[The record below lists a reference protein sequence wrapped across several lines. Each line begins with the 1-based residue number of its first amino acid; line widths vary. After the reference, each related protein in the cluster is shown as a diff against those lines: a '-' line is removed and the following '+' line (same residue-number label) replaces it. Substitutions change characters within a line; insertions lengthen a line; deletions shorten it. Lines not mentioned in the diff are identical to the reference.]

1 MHAFPNLSIDIR
13 GCEIQMPFYLVTHT
27 ALVEAEDEV
36 GAAEK
41 VMADLLVKPRM
52 TFSVKLDENSIK
64 HVSVTRQTDVADRSP
79 AAKPAIDEMAGVA
92 DEIAGSEPAQQDQ
105 PVVHGTNG
113 QARSIGMIAVV
124 CLAFAFAACGLA
136 GLAHFGVFSMFR

>member
-1 MHAFPNLSIDIR
+1 
-13 GCEIQMPFYLVTHT
+13 MPFYLVTHT
-27 ALVEAEDEV
+27 VLVEAEDEV

-41 VMADLLVKPRM
+41 VMADLQVKPRM

-64 HVSVTRQTDVADRSP
+64 HVSVTRQTNVADRSP
-79 AAKPAIDEMAGVA
+79 AAKPAIDETAEVTA
-92 DEIAGSEPAQQDQ
+92 EIAGSDPEQEDQ
-105 PVVHGTNG
+105 SVAHGTNG
-113 QARSIGMIAVV
+113 EARSIGAIAVV